1 MRACLRREYLC
12 KGECGRGVMV
22 VGPDFMTGVDEEHFD
37 EVDTLLKAAFP
48 TDAEARLVRQLRAD
62 GDMLYEFRKPWEGR
76 IGGYFALSRMQAP
89 ADWACLAPMAVLPEW
104 QGGKLAERNPNMETG
119 GPQEEAYRR
128 PWRFG
133 SRMLQHLQSYYE
145 VFPAGVQERL
155 PETIVV
161 LGKPSFYGRYG
172 FSLERAQKLISPYP
186 LEYTLILRRGDDVP
200 EAELIYPQ
208 AFPGGS
214 G

>member
-1 MRACLRREYLC
+1 
-12 KGECGRGVMV
+12 MV

-48 TDAEARLVRQLRAD
+48 TDAEARLVKKLRAD
-62 GDMLYEFRKPWEGR
+62 GDMLFEARKPWEGR

-89 ADWACLAPMAVLPEW
+89 EGWACLAPMAVLPEW
-104 QGGKLAERNPNMETG
+104 QGGRLAERKPNMEAG
-119 GPQEEAYRR
+119 GPKDQLYRG

-145 VFPAGVQERL
+145 VFPAGVRERM

-186 LEYTLILRRGDDVP
+186 LDCTLILRRGVDVP
-200 EAELIYPQ
+200 EAELIYPR
-208 AFPGGS
+208 AFHDGGC
-214 G
+214 